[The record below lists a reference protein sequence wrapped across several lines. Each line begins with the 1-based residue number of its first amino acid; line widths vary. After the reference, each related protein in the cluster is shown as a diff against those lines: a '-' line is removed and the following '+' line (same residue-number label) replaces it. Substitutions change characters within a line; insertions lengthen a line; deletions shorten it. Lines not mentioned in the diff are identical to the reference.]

1 MRRTRVDRM
10 PNSCGA
16 PFRVLQ
22 NLRAI
27 AIHAHNLIAKLKNI
41 RVRRLELKWKQSRLY
56 AAALYLAQKF
66 CARSA
71 RNTARGNNDHIR

>member
-27 AIHAHNLIAKLKNI
+27 APGWLAGCRRRGFLCAFQKTQNNSKLI
-41 RVRRLELKWKQSRLY
+41 R
-56 AAALYLAQKF
+56 ALSF
-66 CARSA
+66 
-71 RNTARGNNDHIR
+71 